1 MTKVSQNIDRNEDR
15 AQESEVKERFSI
27 EWKQVYKKLPSKRNV
42 PTKLKPAKN

>member
-27 EWKQVYKKLPSKRNV
+27 EWMQVQKTFLSKPNV
-42 PTKLKPAKN
+42 STKLKPGRN